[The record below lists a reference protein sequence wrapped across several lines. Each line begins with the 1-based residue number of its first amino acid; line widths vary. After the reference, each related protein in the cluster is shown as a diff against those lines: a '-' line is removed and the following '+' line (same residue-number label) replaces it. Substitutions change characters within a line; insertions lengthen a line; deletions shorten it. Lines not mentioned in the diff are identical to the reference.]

1 MGFVNMPVYRTSSVL
16 SWNHE
21 DMMTR
26 KGGHFMNPIGF
37 NPFNKHIGKSGERK
51 PEIKADAEI
60 KPTIV

>member
-1 MGFVNMPVYRTSSVL
+1 
-16 SWNHE
+16 
-21 DMMTR
+21 
-26 KGGHFMNPIGF
+26 MNPIGF